1 MDKLNEKMI
10 EIHNPYPV
18 KMEEIIDLVE
28 RSTRLIHTTT
38 DSKTIQLYIYS
49 TGRDRPDYLAEVEI
63 TSAGYILHDD
73 DGFYYQG
80 STFKEFQNDLRE
92 VVFHFEA
99 VVFKRLGEN
108 IINKEQLFNNILN
121 ESPLKEYFFYAPPH
135 NEEDEEDTIIGYIA
149 AVRDYQTQK
158 TKYVDDEGKVCNSKS
173 QAKVFDT
180 KGKADNYSY
189 EHCPE
194 GWTHFVVALKKGDIL
209 NEAETTKYMACCYD
223 PEDYYEE
230 TNYID
235 EDGELSCN
243 SSGAKLFN
251 TEDEAIE
258 YAEDNRP
265 YGWASFAMPF
275 NTTLNESDDNYKAKR
290 LKELTQA
297 EFNRLAR
304 ERDEFRTQT
313 AISPAEKNNL
323 YADIKDFEE
332 EFRDLQDTAERLPD
346 SYIDQVCDTASY
358 PFEVAIDEVQNVED
372 WCSEAEEFLKDDIN
386 NWGIVKEANTSKK
399 RLKETFDSTSAA
411 LFDNLLEAIEDFP
424 KNTRAMY
431 RFARRRHNDTGAIRK
446 VSKQPYWVHPEGVAK
461 IVMEHGGSDVEIK
474 AAMAHD
480 TMEDAGVSYDDMV
493 EKFGE
498 EVASIVKEVTND
510 KDEIAKIGKER
521 YISEE
526 LCRLSPEAL
535 TVKLAD
541 MLYNMKDSPTEK
553 NYERMRKN
561 VAFLMMNRKLDGK
574 HLELAREIME
584 V

>member
-99 VVFKRLGEN
+99 VVFKRLNESN
-108 IINKEQLFNNILN
+108 DVPKITFKVIEDALYQWYLDHDDRRVYRQLFDIVKSSPKPSFGLVN
-121 ESPLKEYFFYAPPH
+121 E
-135 NEEDEEDTIIGYIA
+135 I
-149 AVRDYQTQK
+149 
-158 TKYVDDEGKVCNSKS
+158 
-173 QAKVFDT
+173 
-180 KGKADNYSY
+180 
-189 EHCPE
+189 
-194 GWTHFVVALKKGDIL
+194 
-209 NEAETTKYMACCYD
+209 
-223 PEDYYEE
+223 
-230 TNYID
+230 
-235 EDGELSCN
+235 
-243 SSGAKLFN
+243 
-251 TEDEAIE
+251 
-258 YAEDNRP
+258 
-265 YGWASFAMPF
+265 
-275 NTTLNESDDNYKAKR
+275 
-290 LKELTQA
+290 
-297 EFNRLAR
+297 
-304 ERDEFRTQT
+304 
-313 AISPAEKNNL
+313 AEKIEDRG
-323 YADIKDFEE
+323 YDADVLRCYIYNAIKE
-332 EFRDLQDTAERLPD
+332 
-346 SYIDQVCDTASY
+346 
-358 PFEVAIDEVQNVED
+358 N
-372 WCSEAEEFLKDDIN
+372 
-386 NWGIVKEANTSKK
+386 KK
-399 RLKETFDSTSAA
+399 SLKETVDSTSAAFNLTKLKGYLRFETKWEYDEDFLEDAMLVDKVHEPPRFTVKWIGPEGKKHPNTYCVRIRRDTGESWDWETHYFLKASDAAEMINLEVGTWEHNNMSWKFESKAA

-461 IVMEHGGSDVEIK
+461 IVMEHGGSDIEIK

-498 EVASIVKEVTND
+498 KVASIVREVTND
-510 KDEIAKIGKER
+510 NDEIAKIGKER